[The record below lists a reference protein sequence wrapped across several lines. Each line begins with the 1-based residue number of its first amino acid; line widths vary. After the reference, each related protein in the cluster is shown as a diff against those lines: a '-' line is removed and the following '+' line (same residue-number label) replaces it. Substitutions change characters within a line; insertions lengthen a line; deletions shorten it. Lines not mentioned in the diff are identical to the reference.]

1 MSPSRSECAGKSD
14 VVPVG
19 DVYLYLSQGRLAYN
33 MKKRHT
39 IFMKYLC
46 ISMVVIFFGF
56 SLLGIMTVYF
66 ATQYWKSDKWD
77 SMHSNAVAISL
88 GVSENLSIQN
98 GEMIIGDGSDKIL
111 SMTMETLSASVQ
123 SDIFITNMN
132 GEILFFSEN
141 AYFGEKNT
149 IDKDIIN
156 RVMQEDLFEV
166 STLDGLYNTEAFTV
180 GVPIKVMQDEEPL
193 FVGAVFV
200 TNSFSNYS
208 DYVMTLVKIF
218 CSAAIVTFALVFCFV
233 GLFSYRLTKPLQ
245 QMSRAA
251 KAFGNGDFSKRV
263 RVDGNDE
270 IAELAKAFNN
280 MADSL
285 SVSEGMRRTFIANVS
300 HELKTPMTTIAGFI
314 DGILDGTIPRE
325 RERHYLNIV
334 TVEVKRLSRLVTSM
348 LALSRIDSGELK
360 MVRQSFDVSATV
372 LNTFLTF
379 EQKIEQRSITVT
391 GFDESEPL
399 FVEGD
404 PDMIH
409 QVVYNLVENA
419 TKFTNEGGSINVSVA
434 NEGNRAVVAIRNTGP
449 GISSEQIGFVF
460 DRFYKTDKSRSHD
473 KNGMGLGLYLVKTI
487 VQLHG
492 GEITA
497 ESVEGECT
505 TFTFWLP
512 KRKETAAKKRSVQ
525 REEKSAVRAVQSED
539 EKENYSLDDS
549 NQQEG

>member
-1 MSPSRSECAGKSD
+1 
-14 VVPVG
+14 
-19 DVYLYLSQGRLAYN
+19 
-33 MKKRHT
+33 
-39 IFMKYLC
+39 
-46 ISMVVIFFGF
+46 
-56 SLLGIMTVYF
+56 
-66 ATQYWKSDKWD
+66 
-77 SMHSNAVAISL
+77 
-88 GVSENLSIQN
+88 
-98 GEMIIGDGSDKIL
+98 
-111 SMTMETLSASVQ
+111 
-123 SDIFITNMN
+123 
-132 GEILFFSEN
+132 
-141 AYFGEKNT
+141 
-149 IDKDIIN
+149 
-156 RVMQEDLFEV
+156 
-166 STLDGLYNTEAFTV
+166 
-180 GVPIKVMQDEEPL
+180 GVPIKVMQDEESL

-419 TKFTNEGGSINVSVA
+419 TKFTNEGGSINVSVV

-497 ESVEGECT
+497 ESVEGEYT

-512 KRKETAAKKRSVQ
+512 KRKEMTAKKRSVQ